1 MAQANERKGVL
12 HHLGLDRVVSALVSG
27 GRTFGD
33 EDSSEPA
40 SPGGA
45 TGDRRTTG
53 DGVDDAATKRILTPE
68 ERIVEMLEE
77 NGGRMKQAEVV
88 RNVEWSESTVSR
100 KLQRL
105 ESTGEVTRY
114 QLGRE
119 KLVYLPGEE
128 PAALDSPFAGDV
140 EGVSAAD

>member
-12 HHLGLDRVVSALVSG
+12 HHLRIDRLVAALASEE
-27 GRTFGD
+27 RTFDG

-40 SPGGA
+40 DASGRPTEG
-45 TGDRRTTG
+45 RR
-53 DGVDDAATKRILTPE
+53 DAAADGSTAGRRILTPE
-68 ERIVEMLEE
+68 ERIVELVAQH
-77 NGGRMKQAEVV
+77 GGRMKQGEVV
-88 RNVEWSESTVSR
+88 SNIEWSESTVSR

-119 KLVYLPGEE
+119 KLVYLPGQE
-128 PAALDSPFAGDV
+128 PAALGSPFAGDEENAPVV
-140 EGVSAAD
+140 E